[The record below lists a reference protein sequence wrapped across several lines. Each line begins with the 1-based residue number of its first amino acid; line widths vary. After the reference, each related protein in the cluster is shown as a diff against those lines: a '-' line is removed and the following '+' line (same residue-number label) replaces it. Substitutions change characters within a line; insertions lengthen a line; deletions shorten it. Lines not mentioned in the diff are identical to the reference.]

1 MEEIVKKDIRAL
13 DKEALRTFFVTQGQS
28 AFRGNQVYEWLWQ
41 KGVHSFESMTN
52 ISKETRAFLETHFV
66 INHIMLPNRS
76 SAQRVIMRPGRN
88 WARIDFATLQI
99 CKFTAFEAI
108 RRGQMDVS
116 EPRNLCSR
124 TRVKDN
130 DS

>member
-1 MEEIVKKDIRAL
+1 MTTDDADPEIC
-13 DKEALRTFFVTQGQS
+13 
-28 AFRGNQVYEWLWQ
+28 W
-41 KGVHSFESMTN
+41 
-52 ISKETRAFLETHFV
+52 
-66 INHIMLPNRS
+66 
-76 SAQRVIMRPGRN
+76 
-88 WARIDFATLQI
+88 RIDVAALQI
-99 CKFTAFEAI
+99 WQLTAFEAV